1 MSFNFQ
7 INNTMWQI
15 IKRRILAGLIA
26 LMPIMATYWII
37 RLLFD
42 FLNRLAE
49 PLLNLV
55 GIEIPGLGIILTILF
70 IFIIGLFVTNVLG
83 RTILK
88 WSEIVVA
95 RVPIVSTIYNSI
107 KQITG
112 AFSGSAAKSFQRVI
126 LIEYPR
132 KGLWTMAFV
141 TNESKNKKGD
151 IFYHLFVPTT
161 PNPTSGVFII
171 VPKKDAIHPD
181 ISVESGLR
189 TIVSGG
195 ILDNNVSISDK
206 LPDLKD

>member
-1 MSFNFQ
+1 
-7 INNTMWQI
+7 MWQI
-15 IKRRILAGLIA
+15 IKRRIFAGLIA

-37 RLLFD
+37 KLLFE
-42 FLNRLAE
+42 FLDRLAQ
-49 PLLNLV
+49 PLLALI
-55 GIEIPGLGIILTILF
+55 GIQIPGLGIILTILF

-88 WSEIVVA
+88 WSEIIVA

-112 AFSGSAAKSFQRVI
+112 AFSGSTAKSFQRVI

-132 KGLWTMAFV
+132 RNLWTMAFV

-171 VPKKDAIHPD
+171 VPKKDAIHPN

-189 TIVSGG
+189 PIVSGG
-195 ILDNNVSISDK
+195 IIDDNISISENLTK
-206 LPDLKD
+206 SNE

>member
-1 MSFNFQ
+1 
-7 INNTMWQI
+7 MWQI
-15 IKRRILAGLIA
+15 IKRRIFAGLIA

-37 RLLFD
+37 KLLFE
-42 FLNRLAE
+42 FLDRLAQ
-49 PLLNLV
+49 PLLAV
-55 GIEIPGLGIILTILF
+55 IGIQIPGLGIILTILF

-88 WSEIVVA
+88 WSEIIVA
-95 RVPIVSTIYNSI
+95 RVPIVITIYNSI

-112 AFSGSAAKSFQRVI
+112 AFSGSTAKSFQRVI

-132 KGLWTMAFV
+132 RNLWTMAFV

-171 VPKKDAIHPD
+171 VPKKDAIHPN

-195 ILDNNVSISDK
+195 IIDDNISISDNLTK
-206 LPDLKD
+206 SNE

>member
-1 MSFNFQ
+1 
-7 INNTMWQI
+7 MWQI
-15 IKRRILAGLIA
+15 IKRRIFAGLIA
-26 LMPIMATYWII
+26 LMPIKATYWII
-37 RLLFD
+37 KLLFE
-42 FLNRLAE
+42 FLDRLAQ
-49 PLLNLV
+49 PLLALI
-55 GIEIPGLGIILTILF
+55 GIQIPGLGIILTILF

-88 WSEIVVA
+88 WSEIIVA

-112 AFSGSAAKSFQRVI
+112 AFSGSTAKSFQRVI

-132 KGLWTMAFV
+132 RNLWTMAFV

-171 VPKKDAIHPD
+171 VPKKDAIHPN

-195 ILDNNVSISDK
+195 IIDDNISISENLTK
-206 LPDLKD
+206 SNE

>member
-1 MSFNFQ
+1 
-7 INNTMWQI
+7 MWQI
-15 IKRRILAGLIA
+15 IKRRIFAGLIA
-26 LMPIMATYWII
+26 LMPIMATYCII
-37 RLLFD
+37 KLLFE
-42 FLNRLAE
+42 FLDRLAQ
-49 PLLNLV
+49 PLLAV
-55 GIEIPGLGIILTILF
+55 IGIQIPGLGIILTILF

-88 WSEIVVA
+88 WSEIIVA

-112 AFSGSAAKSFQRVI
+112 AFSGSTAKSFQRVI

-132 KGLWTMAFV
+132 RNLWTMAFV

-171 VPKKDAIHPD
+171 VPKKDAIHPN

-195 ILDNNVSISDK
+195 IIDDNISISENLTK
-206 LPDLKD
+206 SNE

>member
-1 MSFNFQ
+1 VSFNFQ

-49 PLLNLV
+49 PLLKLV

>member
-1 MSFNFQ
+1 
-7 INNTMWQI
+7 MWQI
-15 IKRRILAGLIA
+15 IKRRIFAGLIA

-37 RLLFD
+37 KLLFE
-42 FLNRLAE
+42 FLDRLAQ
-49 PLLNLV
+49 PLLAV
-55 GIEIPGLGIILTILF
+55 IGIQIPGLGIILTILF

-88 WSEIVVA
+88 WSEIIVA

-112 AFSGSAAKSFQRVI
+112 AFSGSTAKSFQRVI

-132 KGLWTMAFV
+132 RNLWTMAFV
-141 TNESKNKKGD
+141 TNESKNKEGD

-171 VPKKDAIHPD
+171 VPKKDAIHPN

-195 ILDNNVSISDK
+195 IIDDNISISENLTK
-206 LPDLKD
+206 SNE

>member
-1 MSFNFQ
+1 M
-7 INNTMWQI
+7 
-15 IKRRILAGLIA
+15 
-26 LMPIMATYWII
+26 
-37 RLLFD
+37 
-42 FLNRLAE
+42 
-49 PLLNLV
+49 
-55 GIEIPGLGIILTILF
+55 F

-88 WSEIVVA
+88 WSEIIVA

-112 AFSGSAAKSFQRVI
+112 AFSGSTAKSFQRVI

-132 KGLWTMAFV
+132 RNLWTMAFV

-171 VPKKDAIHPD
+171 VPKKDAIHPN

-195 ILDNNVSISDK
+195 IIDDNISISENLTK
-206 LPDLKD
+206 SNE

>member
-1 MSFNFQ
+1 
-7 INNTMWQI
+7 
-15 IKRRILAGLIA
+15 
-26 LMPIMATYWII
+26 MPIMATYWII

-42 FLNRLAE
+42 FLDRFSG
-49 PLLNLV
+49 PLLKTI

-83 RTILK
+83 RTVLR

-95 RVPIVSTIYNSI
+95 KVPIVSTIYNSI

-112 AFSGSAAKSFQRVI
+112 AFSGSTAKSFQRVV

-132 KGLWTMAFV
+132 KFLWTMAFV
-141 TNESKNKKGD
+141 TNESKNKHGD

-171 VPKKDAIHPD
+171 VPKNDAIHPD
-181 ISVESGLR
+181 ISVESGLK

-195 ILDNNVSISDK
+195 IINDKVSISDK
-206 LPDLKD
+206 LPKIDG

>member
-49 PLLNLV
+49 PLLKLV

>member
-1 MSFNFQ
+1 
-7 INNTMWQI
+7 MWQI
-15 IKRRILAGLIA
+15 IKRRIFAGLIA

-37 RLLFD
+37 KLLFE
-42 FLNRLAE
+42 FLDRLAQ
-49 PLLNLV
+49 PLLVLI
-55 GIEIPGLGIILTILF
+55 GIQIPGLGIILTILF

-88 WSEIVVA
+88 WSEIIVA

-112 AFSGSAAKSFQRVI
+112 AFSGSTAKSFQRVI

-132 KGLWTMAFV
+132 RNLWTMAFV

-171 VPKKDAIHPD
+171 VPKKDAIHPN

-195 ILDNNVSISDK
+195 IIDDNISISDNLTK
-206 LPDLKD
+206 SNE